1 MATVKTHDLEK
12 CNRLYPTIPS
22 VNEAVLYPYN
32 GLIVQFDNDI
42 KKSYKVRK
50 NVQGRFVHPNMASAP
65 AMGRPD
71 GIDSVHTVTSMKMN
85 GAEILSAPAVLS
97 LTYSDL
103 IYTDYPN
110 YTMGTEYLYTNNIA
124 NGVYITDSL
133 TSTGNNYNNFYKFI
147 ESIVNDND
155 INVNVSKSPALWWSN
170 DEFAR
175 LDNIIL
181 EKYYDDNFEFTFNEE
196 LFDGATHVLLS
207 ERLIRF
213 VFNGETVAVYIDGVL
228 QPNPSMT
235 PVAQFSDSFSFFS
248 YDYAYDV
255 LSEIIACPVMPPFY
269 TSLSTNGCS
278 NLETSCDCK
287 KIFFS
292 DNSFYDNAMPGHNPE
307 FFTSRTI
314 TITRPDGTTY
324 ILATSDITDSDVIIP
339 PHFNSNNSFQYA
351 FGANDVD
358 GIYKVQICTY
368 PDWQSDVLYETFLQ
382 HIVRKDGKLYKIN
395 ASSIGAD
402 PSLTSSAPYWTE
414 YTCNTDCEKTRY
426 CSSERIVVLCISLLK
441 CFKKM
446 VKEAFCGVDSSP
458 CKSIADNK
466 DFIDSMKFK
475 VILQSLEFSSCAND
489 WDSVQKNI
497 DTLKKI
503 CCCGR

>member
-22 VNEAVLYPYN
+22 VNESVLYPYN
-32 GLIVQFDNDI
+32 GLIVQFDNDV

-50 NVQGRFVHPNMASAP
+50 NVQGRFVHPSMASIPGAGFP
-65 AMGRPD
+65 N
-71 GIDSVHTVTSMKMN
+71 GIDSVHTITSMKMN
-85 GAEILSAPAVLS
+85 STEYLSAPAVLS
-97 LTYSDL
+97 LTASDL
-103 IYTDYPN
+103 VFTDYPY
-110 YTMGTEYLYTNNIA
+110 YTMGDEYLYTNNIA

-133 TSTGNNYNNFYKFI
+133 TDTGNNYNNFYKFV
-147 ESIVNDND
+147 ENIVNIHD
-155 INVNVSKSPALWWSN
+155 INVNVSKSPAFWWGN
-170 DEFAR
+170 DDFAR
-175 LDNIIL
+175 LDNISL
-181 EKYYDDNFEFTFNEE
+181 EKYYDDNFEFTFNEK
-196 LFDGATHVLLS
+196 LFNNENNTLLS
-207 ERLIRF
+207 ERLVRF
-213 VFNGETVAVYIDGVL
+213 VFNGETVAVYVDGIL
-228 QPNPSMT
+228 QPNPDMT

-248 YDYAYDV
+248 YDYNYDV
-255 LSEIIACPVMPPFY
+255 LSEIRSCPVMPPFY
-269 TSLSTNGCS
+269 SSLATNGCS

-314 TITRPDGTTY
+314 IITRPDGTTY
-324 ILATSDITDSDVIIP
+324 TLATSDITNSDVIIP
-339 PHFNSNNSFQYA
+339 PHFNSSNSFQYA
-351 FGANDVD
+351 FTPNDVD
-358 GIYKVQICTY
+358 GIYKIQICTY
-368 PDWQSDVLYETFLQ
+368 PDWQSDVIYETFLQ

-395 ASSIGAD
+395 ASSTGVD
-402 PSLTSSAPYWTE
+402 PSLPSSAPYWTE
-414 YTCNTDCEKTRY
+414 YTCDTDCEKTRY

-458 CKSIADNK
+458 CKSISDNK

-475 VILQSLEFSSCAND
+475 VILQSLEFSACAND